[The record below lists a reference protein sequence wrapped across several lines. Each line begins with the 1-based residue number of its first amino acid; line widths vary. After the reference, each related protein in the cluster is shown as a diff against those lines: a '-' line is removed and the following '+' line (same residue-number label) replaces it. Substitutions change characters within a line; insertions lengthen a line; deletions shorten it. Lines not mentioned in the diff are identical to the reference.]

1 MDPLTKIRFVD
12 NIHPVHGSD
21 LPAVMEI
28 ERSCFL
34 DPWPVNWFQAILRC
48 RDHFSGFFNDTGPL
62 VGYAIS
68 VIEDDQLHIA
78 NLAVHVDFRRQGI
91 AKSLIKDAI
100 LFGISKNSL
109 ASFLEVRESNHSA
122 IALYLSLGFVRER
135 VEEFYYENGE
145 NALILVRRNDGV
157 V

>member
-1 MDPLTKIRFVD
+1 MDPLTESHFINTIRAVR
-12 NIHPVHGSD
+12 GSD
-21 LPAVMEI
+21 LPAVIEI

-34 DPWPVNWFQAILRC
+34 DPWPLNWFQAIVRC
-48 RDHFSGFFNDTGPL
+48 HDHFTGVFDDTGHL

-68 VIEDDQLHIA
+68 VIEDDRLHIA
-78 NLAVHVDFRRQGI
+78 NLAVHADFRRQGI

-100 LFGISKNSL
+100 EFGVSKNST
-109 ASFLEVRESNHSA
+109 ASYLEVRESNHSA
-122 IALYLSLGFVRER
+122 ISLYQSLGFDRER
-135 VEEFYYENGE
+135 VEESYYQNGE